1 MTKINLY
8 FNQKMTL
15 ILNST
20 IKKQVFLLFSI
31 LWIGM
36 STIIGQNLP
45 PKPNPP
51 KLVNDLA
58 HLMSAEQVQSL
69 ENALV
74 AYDDEASTQITI
86 VTVSDL
92 DGYPIDD
99 YAMAIGRQW
108 GVGRKGKNNGLVI
121 LVSKVERKI
130 NISTGY
136 GMEGVLPDLICRR
149 IIENE
154 IKPNFRSGEYY
165 GGFTAALE
173 AIKKAAK
180 NEYVNDDPAQGGSP
194 FPFLL
199 LVIILIIIFIIISH
213 RGGGGGRYYS
223 PGGSWWV
230 GNNSD
235 WGGRGGSSDWG
246 GSSGGGGFGGFGGG
260 DFGGGGSSGSW

>member
-1 MTKINLY
+1 MTSLHKIY
-8 FNQKMTL
+8 FQKQ
-15 ILNST
+15 I
-20 IKKQVFLLFSI
+20 LLFFSI
-31 LWIGM
+31 FWIGTAI
-36 STIIGQNLP
+36 SFGQNIP
-45 PKPNPP
+45 AKPNPP

-58 HLMSAEQVQSL
+58 HLMDAQQIQEL
-69 ENALV
+69 ESMLV
-74 AYDDEASTQITI
+74 EYDKSASTQITI
-86 VTVSDL
+86 VTISDL

-99 YAMAIGRQW
+99 YAMAIGREW
-108 GVGRKGKNNGLVI
+108 GVGRKGKDNGLVI

-136 GMEGVLPDLICRR
+136 GMEGVMPDMICRR

-154 IKPNFRSGEYY
+154 MKPNFRQGNYF
-165 GGFTAALE
+165 GGFTAAFE

-180 NEYVNDDPAQGGSP
+180 NEYVNDDPTSADSP

-199 LVIILIIIFIIISH
+199 FVILLIIILIVISN
-213 RGGGGGRYYS
+213 RGGGRGGRYYS

-235 WGGRGGSSDWG
+235 WGSGGGSGWGSGG

-260 DFGGGGSSGSW
+260 GFGGGGSSGSW